1 MVLFSN
7 YEKNKEEFIKLI
19 KNSNVKILFER

>member
-7 YEKNKEEFIKLI
+7 YEKNNEEFIKLI